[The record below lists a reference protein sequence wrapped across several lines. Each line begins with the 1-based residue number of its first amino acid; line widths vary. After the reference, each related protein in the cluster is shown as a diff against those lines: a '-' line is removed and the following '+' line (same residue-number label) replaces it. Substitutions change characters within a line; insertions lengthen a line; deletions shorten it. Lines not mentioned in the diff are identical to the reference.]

1 MKRLFSSY
9 LMLAGESEA
18 GLMLPLPA
26 AFRFALHPGELRPE
40 TIKALPTP
48 SPPTQ
53 VGLSYTL
60 TGTTPDSAN
69 PWVWKHLKAFFLEI
83 CACCC
88 CCKSLQSCPTLCD
101 PMDSSPSFSPAHR
114 ILQARTLEWVA
125 ISFSKI
131 CAYCKLI
138 RILSFCQKSLPDDL
152 GKCK

>member
-1 MKRLFSSY
+1 
-9 LMLAGESEA
+9 MLAGESEA
-18 GLMLPLPA
+18 GLMLSLPA

-131 CAYCKLI
+131 CAYCNLI